1 MTKTITS
8 KNDTWDAYVLP
19 DGLWLALP
27 LIPPS
32 QNQYLRWHWARR
44 KRYLDQL
51 GQDIAWL
58 AAARRCP
65 RFRQA
70 VVQIEYFFRDRRS
83 RDKDNYNG
91 KFLLDALRRAG
102 ILEDDRAD
110 LISLP
115 EPEFNLDR
123 HYPRTEIWIT
133 DVLPS
138 CRERP

>member
-1 MTKTITS
+1 MTKTSTS
-8 KNDTWDAYVLP
+8 ESDTWDAYVLP
-19 DGLWLALP
+19 HGLWLALP

-44 KRYLDQL
+44 KCYLDQL
-51 GQDIAWL
+51 GQDLGYL
-58 AAARRCP
+58 AMACRCP
-65 RFRQA
+65 QFKQA
-70 VVQIEYFFRDRRS
+70 TVHITYFFPDKRR

-115 EPEFNLDR
+115 EPEFNVDR
-123 HYPRTEIWIT
+123 HHPRTEIWIT
-133 DVLPS
+133 AG
-138 CRERP
+138 EEKIM